1 MIFRTV
7 VCVLLCLV
15 LPGLAQT
22 IVTVPITDSSVSG
35 SPLQVTGN
43 VKFTDQF
50 SGNSVVSSSEYELK
64 ATNVSGKGIVFM
76 SVRFREA
83 GTRGGGILHNIQ
95 LDNFFRDE
103 EIAPD
108 ETFVL
113 DQSAG
118 GIQTACCIN
127 PLESGTD
134 PVAELSVLYVEFA
147 DGSTY
152 GDKSESADILTR
164 RSLIVKRLGEL
175 DAARGDG
182 AFVQLLGQKLKS
194 EDAEGFFESLRR
206 VQKSHGTAVARALVH
221 RKVSNAARHLA
232 AMRTAL
238 KAQK

>member
-1 MIFRTV
+1 MIRTV
-7 VCVLLCLV
+7 ACVLLCLV

-22 IVTVPITDSSVSG
+22 VETVPITDRSAPG

-43 VKFTDQF
+43 VTFTDRL

-95 LDNFFRDE
+95 FDNFFRDE

-113 DQSAG
+113 DRSPG
-118 GIQTACCIN
+118 GIRTVCCIN
-127 PLESGTD
+127 PLQSGTD

-152 GDKSESADILTR
+152 GDKSEAASILTR
-164 RSLIVKRLGEL
+164 RSLIAKRLGEL
-175 DAARGDG
+175 DAVRGNE
-182 AFVQLLGQKLKS
+182 AFVLLLGQKLES
-194 EDAEGFFESLRR
+194 EDAEGFFASLRR
-206 VQKSHGTAVARALVH
+206 VQNSQGTAVARALVH
-221 RKVSNAARHLA
+221 SKVSNAARHLA
-232 AMRTAL
+232 AMQTAV
-238 KAQK
+238 KVQK